1 MQITGKILEISPT
14 VNITETFRKREF
26 VIEYAENSQYP
37 ELIKFEAIQDKCDLL
52 DNYTVGADL
61 AVDFNLKGRKWTNP
75 QGEVKYFNSLQA
87 WRLSAPQAGGQA
99 PYQQAAAPYPQA
111 AAPYPQAAPA
121 PAPYPQAAPAPAPY
135 QQAPAPAPYP
145 QAAPAPAPGNQ
156 MPPASFDQGLN
167 EDVPF

>member
-52 DNYTVGADL
+52 DNYSVGADL

-99 PYQQAAAPYPQA
+99 PYPQAAAP
-111 AAPYPQAAPA
+111 APYPQAAPA

-135 QQAPAPAPYP
+135 P
-145 QAAPAPAPGNQ
+145 QAAPAPGNQ